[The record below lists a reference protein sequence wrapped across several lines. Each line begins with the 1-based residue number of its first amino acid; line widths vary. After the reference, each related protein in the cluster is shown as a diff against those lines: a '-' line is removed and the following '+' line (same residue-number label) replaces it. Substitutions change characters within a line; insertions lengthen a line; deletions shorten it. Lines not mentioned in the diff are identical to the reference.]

1 MDSGADEKITDLSP
15 SRFPR
20 RIDLELSDAS
30 YEKLIELSSQTGRS
44 ISEIALSLID
54 SLLQKKKI

>member
-1 MDSGADEKITDLSP
+1 MDLGAGKEITDPNP

-44 ISEIALSLID
+44 VGEIALSLID
-54 SLLQKKKI
+54 SFLNKENL